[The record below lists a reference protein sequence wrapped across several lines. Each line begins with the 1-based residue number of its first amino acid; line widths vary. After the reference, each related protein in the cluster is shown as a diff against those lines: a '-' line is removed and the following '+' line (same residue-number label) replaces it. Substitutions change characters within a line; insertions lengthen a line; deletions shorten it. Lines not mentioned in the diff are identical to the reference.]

1 MIVPEQKARG
11 HRHIRQLRSSAS
23 VVLDDG
29 DDAGLADALPGQ
41 TEHEGIELRLGQRRV
56 RERGSDEAALMKATG
71 AQPDANAVVHQH
83 LEPITAAI
91 AEDVGV
97 VWMGSAEYRHDAT
110 ERGVGPG
117 SHVHRLDRQPQSVDS
132 DHLRSS
138 RIQVAHST
146 AALTGQMTE
155 KLVPLR

>member
-29 DDAGLADALPGQ
+29 DDAGFADALPGQ

-56 RERGSDEAALMKATG
+56 RERGSNEAALMKATG
-71 AQPDANAVVHQH
+71 AQPDADAVVHQH
-83 LEPITAAI
+83 LETITTAI

-132 DHLRSS
+132 DHRRIS
-138 RIQVAHST
+138 RIQAAHSA
-146 AALTGQMTE
+146 AALTGQITE
-155 KLVPLR
+155 TLMPLR